1 LVEYEHNTSRGD
13 ALTQMQYGA
22 LLCVLRITGPFLTGH
37 IDHLNCTLWLRSLGE
52 HVAFCRKEIILPVF
66 DKRCQKEQ
74 KENIEGGGGARG
86 NWKGCIYIRSS
97 FAANTNNKTII

>member
-1 LVEYEHNTSRGD
+1 
-13 ALTQMQYGA
+13 MQYGA

-74 KENIEGGGGARG
+74 KENIEGGGGGSR
-86 NWKGCIYIRSS
+86 KLERVHLYKKFVCCKY
-97 FAANTNNKTII
+97 KQ